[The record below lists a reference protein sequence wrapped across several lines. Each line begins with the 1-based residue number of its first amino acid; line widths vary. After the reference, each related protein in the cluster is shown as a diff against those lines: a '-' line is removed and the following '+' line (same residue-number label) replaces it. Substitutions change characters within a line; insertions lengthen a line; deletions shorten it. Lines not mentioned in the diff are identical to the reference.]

1 MSINTPFLDKR
12 NADDI
17 VTQVEDRLDDYG
29 WHGREGGAG
38 RALVRV
44 FGRMCELVV
53 NRLNQVPEK
62 HFLSFLNHAGVD
74 LLPPRPA
81 SAELTFTPAKDAASP
96 IYVPAGTQVAT
107 VQTETEPE
115 IVFETEQDIIVSSV
129 ELVKCITFDQV
140 NYSDNTAKATGM
152 ESGSFPTF
160 KGTQER
166 KRLLYLGD
174 DELFTFSDDASRKA
188 AEITLSFKFEIPGN
202 HVADGCWRLKW
213 LYWDGTDWV
222 SLKDADAEINDSTN
236 KFSQNGNV
244 LLANLPELTKTEE
257 DGKSGLWIAC
267 ELTDGTTR
275 NHLPVLSSVK
285 VSRQIDIPPTQI
297 TVDAALSAIQSGTA
311 FVPLDPAGE
320 FFLLGQRPVRLDTF
334 YLRADEAFAKQG
346 ATIKL
351 DVDLLGITEAL
362 TETETSKLDD
372 LTVVW
377 EYYNADGWTTLGV
390 SKWKNVTSTRLN
402 FDDTTF
408 AFTANDSKYVTF
420 IVPKEGDEDPLFQ
433 KTRVN
438 DQQGYWL
445 RVRVIAGSYDVP
457 GRMQQVGSKYEWVE
471 PRTFAPLIK
480 ELKVTYSAYSSKI
493 EEKTVDSCHSQV
505 DDIWQD
511 CTPAFAAGQTFAPFC
526 AAEEGPALY
535 LGFQPAFPAG
545 KWIEL
550 LLDVAET
557 ETGKASRQVFWEYRS
572 GSRWTA
578 LRVSYGAQGMSKR
591 GYLGFFAPRDHQSST
606 EFGQKAFW
614 LRARPHLIPLAKAGN
629 DQKISAQNE
638 ELTVTLDAS
647 DSRGFDRKSK
657 IASYIWRLAPIANG
671 GEDQKNVAE
680 DDEVAVTLDASKSQ
694 AFDPENRIAR
704 HIWRLLSST
713 PPVAAAGE
721 DVTVAL
727 ANDEATVSLNA
738 SGSATSAGRQIVK
751 YIWHEE
757 KEEKRKEQA
766 NITISTPYLK
776 VIRPNTVSALN
787 AVTIKEEVLGSSD
800 GKPGQSFTLR
810 RSPVISGVQIAVR
823 EPDRPLDHE
832 LKQLQKE
839 LEKVERSAQAL
850 LPASG
855 SGKGVWILWHEVSD
869 FYASTPAGHH
879 FTLDPISGEIRF
891 GDGKRGKIPPVG
903 IDNIKAIFYRAHNG
917 VNGNVAAGAI
927 AVLRNPS
934 GDMANIKSVT
944 NPEKGAGGS
953 DAETLDEIKL
963 RGPQRIKHR
972 NRAVTIE
979 DFAWLAREAS
989 GEVGQARCLPTRDD
1003 NGLPTAGW
1011 VTVVITPK
1019 SGVAKPMPSL
1029 ALLRCVEAYLKNSA
1043 LTNLKDIDQIYVKG
1057 PEYIE
1062 ATVLAKVVPT
1072 EPEKTDE
1079 IKLAVL
1085 NRLETF
1091 LHPLK
1096 GGPERSGWELGRDV
1110 YLSEV
1115 YAEIEAVS
1123 GVDHVA
1129 GLRLFG
1135 SLQQYRI
1142 SLKEEESGY
1151 RYLPF
1156 DLPTGSK
1163 VSTFDESIRLVLAE
1177 PVIRSGEKRKDENG
1191 KLKQLAVY
1199 GFKVGDKVT
1208 VVAADNS
1215 VIVKNLEI
1223 ASISGDKND
1232 HISFVASFDFSSGW
1246 NPGNALISS
1255 DQRLRLPLVE
1265 NGITKTGGKV
1275 SGVTV
1280 SGFKAGD
1287 SLCIVAGSRRDPL
1300 LEFLPVDAVDLCY
1313 DRIKVPEG
1321 HLIYSGNHD
1330 IEMILE

>member
-17 VTQVEDRLDDYG
+17 VTEVEDGLDDYG

-81 SAELTFTPAKDAASP
+81 SAELTFTPAKDAPSP

-129 ELVKCITFDQV
+129 ELVKCITFDPV
-140 NYSDNTAKATGM
+140 NHSDYTARATGM
-152 ESGSFPTF
+152 ESGSFPAF

-166 KRLLYLGD
+166 KRILYLGD
-174 DELFTFSDDASRKA
+174 DKLFDFNDDVCREV
-188 AEITLSFKFEIPGN
+188 AEITFSFEFDVPG
-202 HVADGCWRLKW
+202 DPSGEGWQLKW
-213 LYWDGTDWV
+213 LYWNGSTWADLEDDAGAKIDDETHEFSKDGDV
-222 SLKDADAEINDSTN
+222 KLSL
-236 KFSQNGNV
+236 
-244 LLANLPELTKTEE
+244 LPELTEIE
-257 DGKSGLWIAC
+257 VDGHSGLWIAC
-267 ELTDGTTR
+267 ELTGGGVR
-275 NHLPVLSSVK
+275 NNLPALK
-285 VSRQIDIPPTQI
+285 GIRVSRRITIDSKQI
-297 TVDAALSAIQSGTA
+297 TSDAAMVAIQGGTS
-311 FVPLDPAGE
+311 FVPLDIAGE
-320 FFLLGQRPVRLDTF
+320 FFPLGRHPGRMDAF
-334 YLRADEAFAKQG
+334 YLRSDAAFTKQG
-346 ATIKL
+346 ATVTLTIFLEGEGVPDDATSAEL
-351 DVDLLGITEAL
+351 DNL
-362 TETETSKLDD
+362 TI
-372 LTVVW
+372 VW
-377 EYYNADGWTTLGV
+377 EYYSVNGWILIGTSNRDG
-390 SKWKNVTSTRLN
+390 VTETQFGFN
-402 FDDTTF
+402 DTTCG
-408 AFTANDSKYVTF
+408 FTACGNKYIEFSVPTCGDSLFTKTKINDH
-420 IVPKEGDEDPLFQ
+420 E
-433 KTRVN
+433 
-438 DQQGYWL
+438 GYWVRA
-445 RVRVIAGSYDVP
+445 RVKSGGYDVP
-457 GRMQQVGSKYEWVE
+457 AEIQINNVTGKHIWREPEIYAPIITKLNIELSGYAEPATPSKTIQNCLSY
-471 PRTFAPLIK
+471 
-480 ELKVTYSAYSSKI
+480 
-493 EEKTVDSCHSQV
+493 VDSKKRDHSSAL
-505 DDIWQD
+505 
-511 CTPAFAAGQTFAPFC
+511 TSGQTFAPFS
-526 AAEEGPALY
+526 AAEEGPALC
-535 LGFQPAFPAG
+535 LGFKNPFPAG

-578 LRVSYGAQGMSKR
+578 LRVSDGTQGMSKR
-591 GYLGFFAPRDHQSST
+591 GYLGFFAPRDYQSST

-614 LRARPHLIPLAKAGN
+614 LRARPHLIPLAKAGIN
-629 DQKISAQNE
+629 QKIFAQNKE
-638 ELTVTLDAS
+638 VTVTLDAS
-647 DSRGFDRKSK
+647 DSRGFDGKSK
-657 IASYIWRLAPIANG
+657 IASYIWRL
-671 GEDQKNVAE
+671 
-680 DDEVAVTLDASKSQ
+680 
-694 AFDPENRIAR
+694 
-704 HIWRLLSST
+704 SST
-713 PPVAAAGE
+713 LPMADAGE
-721 DVTVAL
+721 DVTVAV

-757 KEEKRKEQA
+757 KEEKRKDQA
-766 NITISTPYLK
+766 SITISTLNLK
-776 VIRPNTVSALN
+776 VIRPNTVSAVN

-800 GKPGQSFTLR
+800 GKPGQIFTLR
-810 RSPVISGVQIAVR
+810 RFPVISGVQIAVL

-832 LKQLQKE
+832 LKQLRKE

-855 SGKGVWILWHEVSD
+855 SGKGVWVLWHEVSD

-879 FTLDPISGEIRF
+879 FTLNPISGEIRF
-891 GDGKRGKIPPVG
+891 GNGKRGKIPPVG
-903 IDNIKAIFYRAHNG
+903 IDNIKAIFYRTHNG
-917 VNGNVAAGAI
+917 VNGNVAAGAVT
-927 AVLRNPS
+927 VLRNPS

-944 NPEKGAGGS
+944 NPENGAGGS

-989 GEVGQARCLPTRDD
+989 GEVGQACCLPTRDD
-1003 NGLPTAGW
+1003 NGLPAAGW

-1019 SGVAKPMPSL
+1019 SGVAKPMPSP
-1029 ALLRCVEAYLKNSA
+1029 ALLRCVKAYLKNSA
-1043 LTNLKDIDQIYVKG
+1043 LTNLKDIDRIYVKG

-1062 ATVLAKVVPT
+1062 ATVLAKVVPAQ
-1072 EPEKTDE
+1072 PEKTDKV
-1079 IKLAVL
+1079 KLAVL

-1096 GGPERSGWELGRDV
+1096 GGPERTGWELGRDV

-1135 SLQQYRI
+1135 SLQQYCI

-1156 DLPTGSK
+1156 DLPAGSR
-1163 VSTFDESIRLVLAE
+1163 VSTFDESIRVVLAK

-1223 ASISGDKND
+1223 ASICGDKND
-1232 HISFVASFDFSSGW
+1232 HISFVAPFDSPSGW
-1246 NPGNALISS
+1246 SPGNALISS
-1255 DQRLRLPLVE
+1255 DQRLRFPLAE
-1265 NGITKTGGKV
+1265 NGITRTGGKV
-1275 SGVTV
+1275 SGVRV

-1287 SLCIVAGSRRDPL
+1287 SLCIVAGTRRDPL

-1313 DRIKVPEG
+1313 NRIKVPEG
-1321 HLIYSGNHD
+1321 HLIYSGSHD
-1330 IEMILE
+1330 IEMILG